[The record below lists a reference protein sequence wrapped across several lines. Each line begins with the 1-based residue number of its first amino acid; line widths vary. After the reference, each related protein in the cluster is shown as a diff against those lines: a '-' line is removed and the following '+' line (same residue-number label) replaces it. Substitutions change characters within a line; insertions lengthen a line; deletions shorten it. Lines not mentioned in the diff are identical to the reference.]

1 MPALPGILLC
11 IATGFV
17 IACLGGPKQA
27 PICSHLLLKS
37 ALSTGFGLGAF
48 SLVFFLALSLSL
60 SILLLF
66 DVLVLAALLG
76 VLLWRRFRH
85 PAEARAEIPPEGE
98 ANSGGRIR
106 PALACAFGVA
116 LIGALYASTARA
128 VASPHGSGWDAFAI
142 WNLRAR
148 FLFHNT
154 AHWRDAFTALHPW
167 SHPDYPLLLPA
178 AIAHFW
184 NLLGRVSPWV
194 PAAIGLAFTFSTVA
208 LLFSG
213 LSILRGR
220 TQAMLGSTLLLATPF
235 FIEQGASQ
243 YADVPLGFFVLATI
257 ALLCLH
263 QEAAAHNSGWLAL
276 AGLAAAFAAW
286 TKNEGLLFFCAIG
299 VSQMMVLIRR
309 AGRPSPSQAAPMLLA
324 ALPVLL
330 VIAYFKL
337 RIAPAGDLFSGHA
350 ATVHKLMDLS
360 RYGAILRWYGK
371 ELLRFGHWLLVP
383 GTLLLAAYY
392 FLVGGTVG
400 MKGEAA
406 LRTSLLALGLT
417 LAGYAVIYLITP
429 YDLYWHLRFS
439 LNRLFLQ
446 LWPSAIFLFFM
457 TVRTPEQALADP
469 GRGKATG

>member
-1 MPALPGILLC
+1 
-11 IATGFV
+11 
-17 IACLGGPKQA
+17 
-27 PICSHLLLKS
+27 
-37 ALSTGFGLGAF
+37 
-48 SLVFFLALSLSL
+48 
-60 SILLLF
+60 
-66 DVLVLAALLG
+66 
-76 VLLWRRFRH
+76 
-85 PAEARAEIPPEGE
+85 
-98 ANSGGRIR
+98 
-106 PALACAFGVA
+106 
-116 LIGALYASTARA
+116 
-128 VASPHGSGWDAFAI
+128 
-142 WNLRAR
+142 
-148 FLFHNT
+148 
-154 AHWRDAFTALHPW
+154 
-167 SHPDYPLLLPA
+167 
-178 AIAHFW
+178 
-184 NLLGRVSPWV
+184 
-194 PAAIGLAFTFSTVA
+194 
-208 LLFSG
+208 
-213 LSILRGR
+213 
-220 TQAMLGSTLLLATPF
+220 
-235 FIEQGASQ
+235 
-243 YADVPLGFFVLATI
+243 
-257 ALLCLH
+257 
-263 QEAAAHNSGWLAL
+263 
-276 AGLAAAFAAW
+276 
-286 TKNEGLLFFCAIG
+286 
-299 VSQMMVLIRR
+299 
-309 AGRPSPSQAAPMLLA
+309 MLLA